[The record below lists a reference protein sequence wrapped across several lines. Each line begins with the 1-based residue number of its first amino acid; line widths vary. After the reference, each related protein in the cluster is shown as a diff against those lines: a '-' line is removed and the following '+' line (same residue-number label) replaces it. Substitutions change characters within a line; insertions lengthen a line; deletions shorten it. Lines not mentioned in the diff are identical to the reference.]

1 MIKSI
6 SLDSLLLRLLPII
19 LAILILLAGYFA
31 FNWTFGNM
39 IALHAD
45 TKELAET
52 AIQMAP
58 NDPQTYFSLAY
69 LNEKSFSPED
79 LPLALANYEKAVS
92 VSPSDYRL
100 WLSLGKI
107 REQSGDNKGAVAALR
122 KAVELAPNYS
132 QVHWFLGNQLL
143 RQGNDE
149 EAYREIRKAVEGN
162 PTYANPAVN
171 MTWQIF
177 DGDVGIIS
185 QKIGDSIPIKAAL
198 APFLAKQKRFDEAL
212 SFWNS
217 IPDQEKST
225 KYKINGQELLATF
238 MEAKS
243 FRQVL
248 ALQSQLNGSNAE
260 KFNIGTIYNG
270 DFEKNVPPSGAG
282 TFDWQISE
290 GPQPQISLDGS
301 QKHGGERSLIFLFNS
316 NTGQEN
322 RTVQQT
328 IVVESGKNYKFEA
341 FYRSDLKALSGLKW
355 EIVDAADGKV
365 LTSTTE
371 TAQTMA
377 NWTALNAD
385 FSTSSTTQA
394 VILRLVKVPCKQNL
408 CPISGKVWFDD
419 LSLK

>member
-19 LAILILLAGYFA
+19 LAILILLAGYFS

-39 IALHAD
+39 IAQHAD
-45 TKELAET
+45 TKELAEL

-58 NDPQTYFSLAY
+58 NDPQSYFSLAY

-79 LPLALANYEKAVS
+79 LPVALASYEKAVS

-107 REQSGDNKGAVAALR
+107 REQSGDSKGAVAASR
-122 KAVELAPNYS
+122 KALELAPNYS
-132 QVHWFLGNQLL
+132 QVHWVLGNQLL

-149 EAYREIRKAVEGN
+149 EAYQEIRKAVEGN

-177 DGDVGIIS
+177 NGDVGIIS

-217 IPDQEKST
+217 VPDEEKST
-225 KYKINGQELLATF
+225 KYKTNGQELLAIF

-248 ALQSQLNGSNAE
+248 ALQTQINGGTAE
-260 KFNIGTIYNG
+260 KFNIGAIYNG
-270 DFEKNVPPSGAG
+270 DFEKNVPPTGAG

-290 GPQPQISLDGS
+290 GAQPQISLDGS
-301 QKHGGERSLIFLFNS
+301 QKHSGERSLIILFNS

-328 IVVESGKNYKFEA
+328 IVVESGKSYKFEA

-365 LTSTTE
+365 LTSTNE
-371 TAQTMA
+371 TVQTMA

-385 FSTSSTTQA
+385 FTTNSTTQA